1 MPAGNPAVIEALR
14 SSLRLHW
21 EAIEF
26 YSAYAAWIRPQYP
39 KLGTKYSTESAEERG
54 HAEALLDRLRFFR
67 EPGVFD
73 HADPTVPTEGF
84 DWFLSAALTLETLA
98 ANVEESNVLVC
109 RQAGDERSA
118 LVFAELLAGSQ
129 ASILEIEAAQ
139 ATIEEIGLEN
149 YLAAFL

>member
-1 MPAGNPAVIEALR
+1 M
-14 SSLRLHW
+14 
-21 EAIEF
+21 
-26 YSAYAAWIRPQYP
+26 
-39 KLGTKYSTESAEERG
+39 
-54 HAEALLDRLRFFR
+54 
-67 EPGVFD
+67 
-73 HADPTVPTEGF
+73 PTEGF

-118 LVFAELLAGSQ
+118 LDFAELLGGSQ